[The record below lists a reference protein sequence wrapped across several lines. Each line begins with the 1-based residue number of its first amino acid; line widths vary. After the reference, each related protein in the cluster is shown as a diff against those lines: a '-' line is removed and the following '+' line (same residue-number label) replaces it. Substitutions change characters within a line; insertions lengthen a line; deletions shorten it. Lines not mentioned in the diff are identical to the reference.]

1 MLTRG
6 RAVVE
11 VEEVVEE
18 VVVEEE
24 IGEVEEEVA
33 EGEVEDVGEKKRG
46 YFQRAKMLN

>member
-24 IGEVEEEVA
+24 IGEVEVA